1 MKWINV
7 WVLIDMVAT
16 GTNIQK
22 LIKYLQPSSQFLYSF
37 YLNSNSS
44 LINKE
49 IAEKTVGASFIEKHF
64 HRGC

>member
-1 MKWINV
+1 
-7 WVLIDMVAT
+7 MVAT